1 MLIQCHKSVKIIQKV
16 IKLAVDDKDNYTG
29 FKILV
34 DILNQMHNNIGVFP
48 NPQLLYVTCIWT
60 REPKN
65 TERPQLIK
73 VTLSSPETDKFVE
86 SIEKNQQSEYRQKIH
101 RSELEKRGMLI
112 KNNYHG
118 AHKGNTQDVFTLVR
132 LLVA

>member
-16 IKLAVDDKDNYTG
+16 IKLAVDDKHNYTG

-48 NPQLLYVTCIWT
+48 NPQLLYVTSIWT

-101 RSELEKRGMLI
+101 LVPFRIREER
-112 KNNYHG
+112 H
-118 AHKGNTQDVFTLVR
+118 AHQK
-132 LLVA
+132 